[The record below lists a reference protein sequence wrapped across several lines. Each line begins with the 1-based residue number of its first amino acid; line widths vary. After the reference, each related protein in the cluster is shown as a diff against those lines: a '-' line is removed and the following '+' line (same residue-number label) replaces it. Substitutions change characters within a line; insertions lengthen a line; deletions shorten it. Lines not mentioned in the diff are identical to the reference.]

1 MEQGRKNEFVQLS
14 GHSGAFAVS
23 SPWTILKRR
32 DASESHELSAYR
44 QLMLQDSGM
53 QQFVPKFHREVQ
65 LSGESYLELED
76 LMQHFSNPSI
86 MDVKM
91 GCRTFLESDTAN
103 PELRPDLY
111 KKMTAVDPN
120 QPTEEER
127 RAGAITKLRY
137 MLFREQESTTVSLGF
152 RLEAIKTRDPE
163 SCSAH
168 SRRLKTIKTES
179 EVLPVIHY
187 FCAYNAAVMRSF
199 AARLREL
206 KSALEK
212 SDFFARHEFIGS
224 SLLFLHDASLRAG
237 VWMIDFAKTL
247 PRPDGER
254 LQHTVP
260 WTPGSHEDGYLI
272 GLNNLIRLM
281 ESASGEYV

>member
-65 LSGESYLELED
+65 LSGEY

-137 MLFREQESTTVSLGF
+137 ML
-152 RLEAIKTRDPE
+152 
-163 SCSAH
+163 
-168 SRRLKTIKTES
+168 
-179 EVLPVIHY
+179 VLPVIHY

>member
-65 LSGESYLELED
+65 LSGESL
-76 LMQHFSNPSI
+76 
-86 MDVKM
+86 
-91 GCRTFLESDTAN
+91 LESEHNGREDGLPHVPGVGHCQ

-137 MLFREQESTTVSLGF
+137 ML
-152 RLEAIKTRDPE
+152 
-163 SCSAH
+163 
-168 SRRLKTIKTES
+168 
-179 EVLPVIHY
+179 VLPVIHY